1 MTNFSL
7 DEHSVLP
14 STISPSQNWQVAAP
28 YFSRSKKRWLQ
39 KKADLV
45 GAAPLLYP
53 ATIVEVTKD
62 RTSAL
67 IRYHDEPGTTTR
79 RIPAEH
85 ILYPATSAPRN
96 QRCNRWDELLWQRPE
111 PETEEGL
118 CTPPPPEPKED
129 PPPPNADPVPRRFE
143 MQGANGPKFWQ
154 ISRGGRHTTTQ
165 YGSVGAEPRAS
176 HRDHNSPDKAIRF
189 FEDLI
194 ESKLKKGYCEV
205 LDPAAPTVF
214 VAKWAQK
221 CSCGC
226 KYSVSPG
233 DEIVRFPNR
242 DLGSRRNWAI
252 RAHIEEPWNYQ

>member
-14 STISPSQNWQVAAP
+14 STISPSQNWLVAAP
-28 YFSRSKKRWLQ
+28 YFSRSKKRWLR

-53 ATIVEVTKD
+53 ATIIEVSKD

-67 IRYHDEPGTTTR
+67 IRYHDESAATAR

-85 ILYPATSAPRN
+85 ILYPATSAPRS
-96 QRCNRWDELLWQRPE
+96 QRCKQWDQLLWQRPE

-118 CTPPPPEPKED
+118 CTPPLPEPCRT
-129 PPPPNADPVPRRFE
+129 PPLPHPRRFE
-143 MQGANGPKFWQ
+143 MQGTNGPKFWQ
-154 ISRGGRHTTTQ
+154 ITRDGQHTTVQ
-165 YGSVGAEPRAS
+165 YGSVGAKPRAS
-176 HRDHNSPDKAIRF
+176 HRDHNNPDKATEF
-189 FEDLI
+189 FDNII

-205 LDPAAPTVF
+205 LDPTTATTF

-226 KYSVSPG
+226 KDSVSPG

-242 DLGSRRNWAI
+242 DTGSRRNWAI
-252 RAHIEEPWNYQ
+252 REHVEEPWNYQ